1 MRGKTHILDKDN
13 TVICG

>member
-1 MRGKTHILDKDN
+1 MIRKNNILDNDN